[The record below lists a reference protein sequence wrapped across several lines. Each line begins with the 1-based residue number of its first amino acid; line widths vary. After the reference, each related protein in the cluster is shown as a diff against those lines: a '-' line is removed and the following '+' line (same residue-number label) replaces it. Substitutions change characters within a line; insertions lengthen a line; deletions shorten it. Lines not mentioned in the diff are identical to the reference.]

1 MAHRPIGREY
11 KLTYTPISRLVVL
24 WLAVAAGIAGFS
36 GHASAARAKTHR
48 EALRPMIP
56 ICRPTLGHAS
66 HARPRNLAFDEMS
79 AAALLTKYDGANAE
93 GRECV
98 QLVVGY
104 TENGL
109 SWANAY
115 LQHKGEAPLY
125 CQPERLAL
133 TAEQSIDIL
142 RRYVNDHPAAG
153 NEPFGLGLF
162 DALQETFTCPAAID
176 VGPEKSTNLR

>member
-1 MAHRPIGREY
+1 MRHRRIGRGHT
-11 KLTYTPISRLVVL
+11 LTYSPISRLVVL
-24 WLAVAAGIAGFS
+24 WLAVVAGIVGFS

-48 EALRPMIP
+48 EAARLMIP
-56 ICRPTLGHAS
+56 ICRSTLGYAS
-66 HARPRNLAFDEMS
+66 HARLRNLPFDEMS
-79 AAALLTKYDGANAE
+79 AADLLSKYDGANAE

-142 RRYVNDHPAAG
+142 RRYVNDHPAARDK
-153 NEPFGLGLF
+153 PFGLGLF